1 MQAIILAGGMGTRLR
16 SVISE
21 IPKPM
26 APVCGVPFLKYIFKY
41 LKNNKINKIVLSV
54 GYKWQDIRDYF
65 GYAFEDVELI
75 YSVED
80 QPLGTGGAIKKA
92 INYIETDNLFIING
106 DTYYDVPLEMLL
118 QVYDKSTKLVMSLKH
133 MREFDRYGCVKIDS
147 GFVKEFHEKAYY
159 ESGYINGG
167 VYLSSKELFNCYNGN
182 DVFSFEKFIEENYKK
197 INIKGVC
204 VDKYFIDIGI
214 PEDYK
219 KAQIYFAGISL

>member
-1 MQAIILAGGMGTRLR
+1 
-16 SVISE
+16 
-21 IPKPM
+21 
-26 APVCGVPFLKYIFKY
+26 
-41 LKNNKINKIVLSV
+41 
-54 GYKWQDIRDYF
+54 
-65 GYAFEDVELI
+65 
-75 YSVED
+75 
-80 QPLGTGGAIKKA
+80 
-92 INYIETDNLFIING
+92 
-106 DTYYDVPLEMLL
+106 
-118 QVYDKSTKLVMSLKH
+118 LKH